1 MMSRREPRCPPRDRA
16 FTLIELLVVLVIV
29 MILAGLLSTA
39 ALLFLK
45 RMKRET
51 TKVDIQN
58 LTIALS
64 AFYKDHHCY
73 PPDREDVEDVRSG
86 EKSAEMFF
94 FPSDIADPGSY
105 FHVGILIDDNV
116 GRASNEL
123 MVYYLGRNLR
133 KKLNSYGPY
142 MEFRE
147 KHLRSTEKREGFG
160 EDDDFPEFLDPW
172 DNPYVYIE
180 NYSDN
185 HSGRAAEDPRFRRG
199 HGPFEIISL
208 GPDGELDHDYWNQ
221 LEDPIDRLGKDDD
234 DIVSWQE

>member
-1 MMSRREPRCPPRDRA
+1 MSRRKPKCPPRDRA

-29 MILAGLLSTA
+29 MVLAGLLSAA
-39 ALLFLK
+39 ALKFLA

-51 TKVDIQN
+51 AKVDIQN

-86 EKSAEMFF
+86 QKSAAMFF

-105 FHVGILIDDNV
+105 FHVGVLIDDNV

-123 MVYYLGRNLR
+123 MVYYLGRQLP
-133 KKLNSYGPY
+133 KKLNQFGPY
-142 MEFRE
+142 MEFRDE
-147 KHLRSTEKREGFG
+147 HLRSTEKRDGFG
-160 EDDDFPEFLDPW
+160 EDDAYPEYLDPW
-172 DNPYVYIE
+172 GNPYVYIE

-185 HSGRAAEDPRFRRG
+185 HSGRAIEDPRFRRG
-199 HGPFEIISL
+199 HGAFEIISL
-208 GPDGELDHDYWNQ
+208 GPDGKMDHDYWDQ
-221 LEDPIDRLGKDDD
+221 LENPIDRLDGDDD
-234 DIVSWQE
+234 DIVSWGD